1 MATKTQR
8 TMLNHLIEVC
18 RDGERGFAIAARTV
32 KSPQLKHLFYTLA
45 EQRREFARELLPH
58 ALELEGMALA
68 EGRSLAA
75 LHRAWIRLRATLA
88 SDPDRAVLAEA
99 VRGERIAVSA
109 YDDAVHDLL
118 PADVRDLVEAQDLS
132 VRVAGRLIG
141 DMHVN

>member
-1 MATKTQR
+1 MAKKTQR

-32 KSPQLKHLFYTLA
+32 KSRELKHLFYKLA
-45 EQRREFARELLPH
+45 EQRREFAGELLPH
-58 ALELEGMALA
+58 ALELEGTAPA

-75 LHRAWIRLRATLA
+75 VHRAWIRVRARLA
-88 SDPDRAVLAEA
+88 GDPDRAVIAEA
-99 VRGERIAVSA
+99 VRGERVAVNA

-118 PADVRDLVEAQDLS
+118 PADVRNLVEAQDLS